1 MLWNPWATKTSALI
15 SFVFVVTDQRIPSE
29 QTMILLLKSFLTR
42 CFNHLY
48 ISYLS
53 NSFIFCFI
61 TTIWLC
67 TFQLLTS
74 VCSVPEC
81 QILLCEVMNFLS
93 LIHFTFNVCV
103 CMFFWIVLYSPMC
116 WTCCSPAIPL
126 GSYFLETQI
135 HFYFLING
143 SLPQAINVYAWYV
156 DEMI

>member
-1 MLWNPWATKTSALI
+1 MLWNPWAIKTSALI

-42 CFNHLY
+42 CFNYLY

-61 TTIWLC
+61 TTIWRC
-67 TFQLLTS
+67 TFHLLTS

-93 LIHFTFNVCV
+93 LIHFTSNVCV
-103 CMFFWIVLYSPMC
+103 CMFFLNCLIFTYVLNLLFTSNPTWIILSGN
-116 WTCCSPAIPL
+116 SN
-126 GSYFLETQI
+126 SFL
-135 HFYFLING
+135 FSN
-143 SLPQAINVYAWYV
+143 
-156 DEMI
+156 